1 MLVSGGADDI
11 WPSDL
16 QADQLMKTFPHDGAT
31 HVHLN
36 YPAAGHIVLDF
47 PYAPTAIDG
56 GTAAATQAAHLSDW
70 PAMLRFIA
78 RH

>member
-1 MLVSGGADDI
+1 MLLSGGADDL

-16 QADQLMKTFPHDGAT
+16 QADQLMRWLPHDGAA

-36 YPAAGHIVLDF
+36 YSAAGHIVPDF
-47 PYAPTAIDG
+47 PYSPVTIDG
-56 GTAAATQAAHLSDW
+56 GTPAGTQAAHVSDW

-78 RH
+78 GH